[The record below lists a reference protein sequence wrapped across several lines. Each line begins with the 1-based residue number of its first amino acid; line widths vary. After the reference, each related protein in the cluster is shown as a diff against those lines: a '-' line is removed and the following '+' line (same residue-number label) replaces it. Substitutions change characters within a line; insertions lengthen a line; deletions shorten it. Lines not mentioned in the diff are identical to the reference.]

1 MSAYGFDAATTSDT
15 PMRTSIPARCPPSS
29 SLRLAGPSP
38 ASPGR
43 AASQPSVESTSST
56 MRATTGQDRA
66 PSALGSIG
74 RPAPSPSRPTTRRAR
89 REARSTSQR
98 TARIARLRKARS
110 SETCRRRHAREE
122 IHRGDD
128 HGDEQR
134 DEQKL
139 ERPAA
144 DHPLADVDVGL
155 RPLRE
160 LRRGVQAQH
169 EVLRRAA
176 ELAEPRGRDRLDR
189 VVVGRRRALAAG
201 RDRDRRDPLRDERPL
216 LVQRERER
224 EADELRDAPRNL
236 GRLSGLVLDRGGR
249 GREERRRGRA
259 RRVAAEEEHGWL
271 GAGDRVEAD
280 HRDGERGAAD
290 PALEDLRML
299 GECLAPAPP

>member
-56 MRATTGQDRA
+56 MRATTGHVLA

-74 RPAPSPSRPTTRRAR
+74 RPAPSPSKPTTEKSRK
-89 REARSTSQR
+89 RSPIQSQR
-98 TARIARLRKARS
+98 HGAHRQAAERAQ
-110 SETCRRRHAREE
+110 ERHVPPPAPREE
-122 IHRGDD
+122 IHGGDD

-134 DEQKL
+134 DEEKL

-160 LRRGVQAQH
+160 LGRGVQAQH

-176 ELAEPRGRDRLDR
+176 ELAEPGGRHRLDR
-189 VVVGRRRALAAG
+189 VVVGRA
-201 RDRDRRDPLRDERPL
+201 
-216 LVQRERER
+216 
-224 EADELRDAPRNL
+224 
-236 GRLSGLVLDRGGR
+236 S
-249 GREERRRGRA
+249 RA
-259 RRVAAEEEHGWL
+259 RR
-271 GAGDRVEAD
+271 RS
-280 HRDGERGAAD
+280 
-290 PALEDLRML
+290 
-299 GECLAPAPP
+299 